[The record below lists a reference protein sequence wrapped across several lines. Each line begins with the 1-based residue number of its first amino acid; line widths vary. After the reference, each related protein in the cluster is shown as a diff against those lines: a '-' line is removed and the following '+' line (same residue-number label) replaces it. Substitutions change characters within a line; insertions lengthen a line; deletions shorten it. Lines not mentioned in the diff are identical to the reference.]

1 MKNTRIKVQTNE
13 IALMHCDS
21 SEDARKNLELHV
33 WNFIDFYKEDLI
45 DYQVSYTTFIH
56 PVFGLTLSSLSIV
69 RFKESP
75 KSTT

>member
-1 MKNTRIKVQTNE
+1 MKNTRIKVQTSE
-13 IALMHCDS
+13 IALVHCDS
-21 SEDARKNLELHV
+21 SEEARKNLEYHV

-56 PVFGLTLSSLSIV
+56 PEFGLTLSSLTVV

-75 KSTT
+75 NSTT